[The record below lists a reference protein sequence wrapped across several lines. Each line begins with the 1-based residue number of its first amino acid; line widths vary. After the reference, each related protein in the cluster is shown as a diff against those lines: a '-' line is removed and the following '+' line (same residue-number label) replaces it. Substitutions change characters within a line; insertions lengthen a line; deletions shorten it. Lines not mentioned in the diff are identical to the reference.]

1 MDTRRKIATL
11 MLSIAILLNVPV
23 AFFYSGQNKAYPD
36 AWAQKI
42 ASAYNSV
49 ELIKVTGTGHNGII
63 SDRTAWKE
71 QTLPE
76 ILQYFKSL

>member
-11 MLSIAILLNVPV
+11 VSIAILLNVLV
-23 AFFYSGQNKAYPD
+23 AFFYSGKNKSYPH
-36 AWAQKI
+36 
-42 ASAYNSV
+42 SV
-49 ELIKVTGTGHNGII
+49 ALIKVTGTGHNGII
-63 SDRTAWKE
+63 SDRTAWNE